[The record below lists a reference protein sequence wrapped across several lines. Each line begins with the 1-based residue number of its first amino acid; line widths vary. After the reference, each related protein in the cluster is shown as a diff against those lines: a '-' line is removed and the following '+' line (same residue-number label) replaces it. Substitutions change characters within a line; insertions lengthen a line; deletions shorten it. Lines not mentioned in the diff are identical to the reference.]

1 MKRILILSC
10 ILALFCCQSI
20 AQRQWLKPQ
29 IDVSVG
35 YMPKAPY
42 HAGITSV
49 AFNNFIF
56 KRMGLYT
63 SLEKSFSSDYFSNIF
78 GITGRIHKYFGLWA
92 GLDFYTKVGIWGGG
106 RTDLF
111 RKELGV
117 SVYPYKNTFFKF
129 GYSSHHG
136 PTAGVGL
143 FFPL

>member
-1 MKRILILSC
+1 
-10 ILALFCCQSI
+10 
-20 AQRQWLKPQ
+20 
-29 IDVSVG
+29 
-35 YMPKAPY
+35 MPKAPY
-42 HAGITSV
+42 HAGIVTV

-63 SLEKSFSSDYFSNIF
+63 SVEKGSDYFSNIF
-78 GITGRIHKYFGLWA
+78 GITGRVHKYFGLWA
-92 GLDFYTKVGIWGGG
+92 GLDLYTKVGVFGGG
-106 RTDLF
+106 RRDLF

-136 PTAGVGL
+136 PTVGVGL